1 MCTCVRV
8 CGMLAN
14 EPFVEGEIFDMAID
28 PHRNENSNFAVMA
41 TYFQFLRKRV
51 DRARKIGSS
60 NDDDDDDDA
69 ERSTRP
75 DVTATGGGEKER
87 EGKGSSESEGRIE
100 KEE

>member
-41 TYFQFLRKRV
+41 TYFQFLRKHV

-69 ERSTRP
+69 ARRHRDWRRGKRE
-75 DVTATGGGEKER
+75 GGEGEFRIRR
-87 EGKGSSESEGRIE
+87 ED
-100 KEE
+100 

>member
-41 TYFQFLRKRV
+41 TYFQFLRKHV

-69 ERSTRP
+69 DAERSTRP
-75 DVTATGGGEKER
+75 DVTATGGGEKR
-87 EGKGSSESEGRIE
+87 EGGEGEFRIRRE
-100 KEE
+100 D